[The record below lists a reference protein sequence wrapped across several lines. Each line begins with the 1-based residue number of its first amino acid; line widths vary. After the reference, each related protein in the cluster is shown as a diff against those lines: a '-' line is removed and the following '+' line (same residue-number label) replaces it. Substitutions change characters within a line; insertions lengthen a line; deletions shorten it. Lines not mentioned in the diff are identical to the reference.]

1 MTANGPISLSSMF
14 FSHSLDFL
22 RKMYMYSTCF
32 RIVLGQNHPRHETT
46 FQTFVI
52 DYIQIL
58 ESITTV
64 RLFIGYIISKCLSL
78 CAPKVA
84 SESSKRHLFVEIT
97 ALIVSP
103 KTCLAS

>member
-1 MTANGPISLSSMF
+1 MYNIYFMCSSRIK
-14 FSHSLDFL
+14 SHV
-22 RKMYMYSTCF
+22 K
-32 RIVLGQNHPRHETT
+32 T
-46 FQTFVI
+46 FQIVI
-52 DYIQIL
+52 DHIQIL
-58 ESITTV
+58 ESITSV

-78 CAPKVA
+78 RAPKIA